1 MTWTTDLHALTGAYA
16 VHALDTEER
25 AAFERHL
32 AQCDACRQE
41 VAEFRAT
48 AGRLALATTV
58 RVPPAMREQ
67 VMRRIRTVR
76 QVPPGAAPP
85 ERVRRG
91 AQRARGLA
99 RWALAASVAAAAA
112 FAGTAAW
119 QYERAQDARY
129 EAAQAQRHVE
139 DLAGVLTAPDARS
152 RSAKVAGGA
161 ATLVTSPS
169 RDRAVF
175 VASEMPAPP
184 PGKVYQL
191 WFAEGEGMRSA
202 GLMDP
207 DRDSQ
212 AMLMEGAVDG
222 ASGVGVTVEPA
233 GGSKQPTS
241 PPVAVLDLPV

>member
-1 MTWTTDLHALTGAYA
+1 MTRTTDPHALTGAYA

-32 AQCDACRQE
+32 AECDACRQE

-76 QVPPGAAPP
+76 QVPPGAARP
-85 ERVRRG
+85 ERPRRDRPRVRG
-91 AQRARGLA
+91 TA
-99 RWALAASVAAAAA
+99 RWALAAAAAAA
-112 FAGTAAW
+112 VFAGTAVW
-119 QYERAQDARY
+119 QYERARDARY
-129 EAAQAQRHVE
+129 EAAQAQRYVE

-161 ATLVTSPS
+161 ATLVVSAG

-191 WFAEGEGMRSA
+191 WFAEGDGMRSA
-202 GLMDP
+202 GLMEP
-207 DRDSQ
+207 GRDSQ
-212 AMLMEGAVDG
+212 AVLMEGAVGG

-233 GGSKQPTS
+233 GGSEQPTS